1 MKLYVKDP
9 KDTILAEHEFKND
22 SEEFKIGRADGC
34 AIKLTSIAVSREH
47 VLIRYS
53 GETGVSIQDLH
64 STFGTLVNNHRI
76 QPGVFVPLVA
86 GYRVQ
91 LAQDVFLTLER
102 NTTLDDS
109 PARSADSTPPAA
121 PAPNAEMQVFPFFLN
136 RNVNLVRET
145 FAQLREKVPQQVLS
159 DVQATESLISSR
171 VKELSAILEVS
182 FALGS
187 IRNFQRLLEYT
198 IDMALQ
204 VTGAER
210 GGLILFN
217 ENTQRFENAVV
228 RRMVL
233 QDVEK
238 DMQTSESLIQKC
250 FLTGETLVIRD
261 TTADPLV
268 AGNTSIVINKIL
280 SIAVTPLRIQNNVIG
295 VLYLDNRLSANTFT
309 DRVQELLRVFA
320 TMASQAIYNSR
331 LLHMATTDSLTGL
344 YNHKHFAQRVTEE
357 CARARR
363 HRTDLSLLMIDIDN
377 FKSFN
382 DQHGHVIGDKVL
394 LLVSRSLRDNVRVHD
409 VPARYGGEEFAVLLP
424 QTPIEGASRL
434 AEKLRASIEQ
444 LPLRFGEKKLT
455 ITISVGAAEFDSLI
469 MDTPAS
475 FIQAAD
481 EALYQAKSAGRNR
494 VHVHT
499 ASE

>member
-1 MKLYVKDP
+1 MKLYLKDP
-9 KDTILAEHEFKND
+9 KDAVLAEHEFKND
-22 SEEFKIGRADGC
+22 IEELKIGRADGC

-47 VLIRYS
+47 ALIRYS
-53 GETGVSIQDLH
+53 PDTGVSIQDLH
-64 STFGTLVNNHRI
+64 STFGTHVNGHRI
-76 QPGVFVPLVA
+76 QPGVFVPLIA
-86 GYRVQ
+86 GCRVQ
-91 LAQDVFLTLER
+91 LSQDVFLILER
-102 NTTLDDS
+102 QTTLDNV
-109 PARSADSTPPAA
+109 PAKSTA
-121 PAPNAEMQVFPFFLN
+121 PSSVAPEPTAEMQVFPFFLN
-136 RNVNLVRET
+136 RNVNLVRDT
-145 FAQLREKVPQQVLS
+145 FAQLREKIPPQVLS
-159 DVQATESLISSR
+159 DVQATESVISGR

-217 ENTQRFENAVV
+217 ENTQRFESAVV
-228 RRMVL
+228 RRMVI

-261 TTADPLV
+261 TTTDPQV
-268 AGNTSIVINKIL
+268 AGNASIVINKIL

-309 DRVQELLRVFA
+309 ERVQELLRVFA

-344 YNHKHFAQRVTEE
+344 YNHKHFLQRVTEE

-363 HRTDLSLLMIDIDN
+363 HRTVLSLLMIDIDH
-377 FKSFN
+377 FKTFN
-382 DQHGHVIGDKVL
+382 DTHGHVIGDKVL
-394 LLVSRSLRDNVRVHD
+394 LLVARSLRENVRVHD
-409 VPARYGGEEFAVLLP
+409 VAARYGGEEFAVLLP
-424 QTPIEGASRL
+424 QTPVEGAASL
-434 AEKLRASIEQ
+434 AEKLRNTIEQ
-444 LPLRFGEKKLT
+444 LPLRFGEKKLV
-455 ITISVGAAEFDSLI
+455 ITISIGVAEFDSMI
-469 MDTPAS
+469 MDKPAA

-481 EALYQAKSAGRNR
+481 EALYQAKHAGRNSVR
-494 VHVHT
+494 VFA
-499 ASE
+499 AS

>member
-1 MKLYVKDP
+1 
-9 KDTILAEHEFKND
+9 
-22 SEEFKIGRADGC
+22 GRAEGC
-34 AIKLTSIAVSREH
+34 TIKLTSIAISREH
-47 VLIRYS
+47 VLVRYS
-53 GETGVSIQDLH
+53 PDSGASIQDLH
-64 STFGTLVNNHRI
+64 STFGTHVNGHRV
-76 QPGVFVPLVA
+76 QAGVFVPLVT
-86 GYRVQ
+86 GSRVQ

-102 NTTLDDS
+102 DIAIEADGDKGNETL
-109 PARSADSTPPAA
+109 AA
-121 PAPNAEMQVFPFFLN
+121 TSEPGTEVQVFPFFLN
-136 RNVNLVRET
+136 RNVNLVRDT
-145 FAQLREKVPQQVLS
+145 FAQLRDKIPPTARDDL
-159 DVQATESLISSR
+159 QATETVISSR
-171 VKELSAILEVS
+171 IRELSAILEVS

-187 IRNFQRLLEYT
+187 IRSFQRLLEYT

-217 ENTQRFENAVV
+217 ENTQRFESAVV
-228 RRMVL
+228 RRMGL

-261 TTADPLV
+261 TSVDPLV

-309 DRVQELLRVFA
+309 ERVQELLRVFA

-331 LLHMATTDSLTGL
+331 LLHQATTDSLTGL
-344 YNHKHFAQRVTEE
+344 YNKKHFLQRLSEE

-363 HRTDLSLLMIDIDN
+363 HRTDLSLLMLDIDH

-382 DQHGHVIGDKVL
+382 DTHGHVIGDKVL

-409 VPARYGGEEFAVLLP
+409 VCARYGGEEFAVILP
-424 QTPIEGASRL
+424 QTPVEGAASL
-434 AEKLRASIEQ
+434 AEKLRKSIEQ
-444 LPLRFGEKKLT
+444 LPLRFGDKKLT
-455 ITISVGAAEFDSLI
+455 ITISVGVAGFDSLI
-469 MDTPAS
+469 MEKPAT
-475 FIQAAD
+475 FVQYAD
-481 EALYQAKSAGRNR
+481 ESLYKAKHSGRNQ
-494 VHVHT
+494 VQVF
-499 ASE
+499 SGS